1 VVHSVAGVTDVLAAP
16 APIAAETTHRGGG
29 VWRVLA
35 SQTSVHSGAAVATT
49 LFPLA
54 GAAGVV
60 SLRLLIGAALLVVVG
75 RPRLKGYTSRQWLL
89 VGVFGAVLAGMNLAF
104 YVAIARMPIGPVV
117 TLEVLGPLTLS
128 VVTARRRVA
137 WLWALLAL
145 GGVALL
151 GGGGFDQL
159 DPVGVGCAFLAGTAW
174 AGYIMLSA
182 RAGANF
188 PKRDGLT
195 LAMLVAAVLALPAG
209 LLGAGW
215 ALLDPR
221 VLTLGAAVAVLSSVL
236 PYTFELT
243 ALRRL
248 PTSTF
253 AVLMSL
259 GPAIAALA
267 GFVLLGQDLHPAQI
281 AAIGLVVAASAG
293 VVLWKDR
300 TDATA

>member
-1 VVHSVAGVTDVLAAP
+1 M
-16 APIAAETTHRGGG
+16 
-29 VWRVLA
+29 
-35 SQTSVHSGAAVATT
+35 GAA
-49 LFPLA
+49 
-54 GAAGVV
+54 
-60 SLRLLIGAALLVVVG
+60 
-75 RPRLKGYTSRQWLL
+75 RPR
-89 VGVFGAVLAGMNLAF
+89 
-104 YVAIARMPIGPVV
+104 
-117 TLEVLGPLTLS
+117 
-128 VVTARRRVA
+128 
-137 WLWALLAL
+137 
-145 GGVALL
+145 GVALL

-159 DPVGVGCAFLAGTAW
+159 DPLGVGCAFLAGTAW

-182 RAGANF
+182 RTGANF

-195 LAMLVAAVLALPAG
+195 LAMLVAALLALPAG
-209 LLGAGW
+209 VLDAGA
-215 ALLDPR
+215 ALLETK
-221 VLTLGAAVAVLSSVL
+221 VLALGAAVAVLSSVL

-267 GFVLLGQDLHPAQI
+267 GFVILGQALHPAQI

-300 TDATA
+300 PALTA

>member
-1 VVHSVAGVTDVLAAP
+1 MTDVLTAP
-16 APIAAETTHRGGG
+16 APTAAAEPARAGG

-35 SQTSVHSGAAVATT
+35 SQLSVHSGAAVATT

-60 SLRLLIGAALLVVVG
+60 SMRLVIGAALMVAVG
-75 RPRLKGYTSRQWLL
+75 RPRLRGYTRRQWLL

-104 YVAIARMPIGPVV
+104 YAAIARMPIGPVV

-128 VVTARRRVA
+128 VATARSRVA

-145 GGVALL
+145 AGVVLL
-151 GGGGFDQL
+151 GGGGLDQL
-159 DPVGVGCAFLAGTAW
+159 DPIGVGYAFLAGTAW

-182 RAGANF
+182 RTGASF

-195 LAMLVAAVLALPAG
+195 LAMLVAAALALPAG
-209 LLGAGW
+209 LLLAGG

-221 VLTLGAAVAVLSSVL
+221 VLLLGAAVAVLSSVL
-236 PYTFELT
+236 PYTFELA

-253 AVLMSL
+253 ALLMSL

-267 GFVLLGQDLHPAQI
+267 GFVMLGQALHPAQI
-281 AAIGLVVAASAG
+281 AAIGLVVTASAG
-293 VVLWKDR
+293 VVLWKGR
-300 TDATA
+300 GPAVTD

>member
-1 VVHSVAGVTDVLAAP
+1 MTDVLTAP
-16 APIAAETTHRGGG
+16 APTTVAVESKGGG

-60 SLRLLIGAALLVVVG
+60 SLRLLIGSAVLVAIG
-75 RPRLKGYTSRQWLL
+75 RPRLRGYTTRQWIL
-89 VGVFGAVLAGMNLAF
+89 VGLFGAVLAGMNLAF

-145 GGVALL
+145 AGVALL

-159 DPVGVGCAFLAGTAW
+159 DPLGVGCAFLAGAAW
-174 AGYIMLSA
+174 ACYIMLSA
-182 RAGANF
+182 RAGATF

-195 LAMLVAAVLALPAG
+195 LAMLVAALLALPAG
-209 LLGAGW
+209 ILGAGA
-215 ALLDPR
+215 ALTGPR
-221 VLTLGAAVAVLSSVL
+221 VLALGAAVAVLSSVL

-259 GPAIAALA
+259 GPAIAALM
-267 GFVLLGQDLHPAQI
+267 GWVLLGQDLHPAQI
-281 AAIGLVVAASAG
+281 AAIGFVVAASAG

-300 TDATA
+300 GAATGAAAGS

>member
-1 VVHSVAGVTDVLAAP
+1 
-16 APIAAETTHRGGG
+16 
-29 VWRVLA
+29 
-35 SQTSVHSGAAVATT
+35 VATT
-49 LFPLA
+49 LFPIA

-60 SLRLLIGAALLVVVG
+60 SLRLLIGAALLVAVG
-75 RPRLKGYTSRQWLL
+75 RPRLKGYTRRQWVLA
-89 VGVFGAVLAGMNLAF
+89 GAFGAVLAAMNLAF

-137 WLWALLAL
+137 WLWAALAL
-145 GGVALL
+145 AGVALL

-182 RAGANF
+182 RAGASF

-195 LAMLVAAVLALPAG
+195 LAMLVAALLALPAG
-209 LLGAGW
+209 LVTAGGT
-215 ALLDPR
+215 LLTPR
-221 VLTLGAAVAVLSSVL
+221 VLVLGAAVAVLSSVL

-259 GPAIAALA
+259 GPAIAALM
-267 GFVLLGQDLHPAQI
+267 GFAILGQRLHPAQI
-281 AAIGLVVAASAG
+281 AAIGLVVTASAG
-293 VVLWKDR
+293 VVMWKDR
-300 TDATA
+300 PAAGS

>member
-1 VVHSVAGVTDVLAAP
+1 MTDVLTAP
-16 APIAAETTHRGGG
+16 APTAVPEKSRAGG

-60 SLRLLIGAALLVVVG
+60 SLRLLIGSAVLVAVG
-75 RPRLKGYTSRQWLL
+75 RPRLRGYTTRQWIL
-89 VGVFGAVLAGMNLAF
+89 VGLFGAVLAGMNLAF

-145 GGVALL
+145 AGVALL

-159 DPVGVGCAFLAGTAW
+159 DPLGVGCALLAGAAW
-174 AGYIMLSA
+174 ACYIMLSA
-182 RAGANF
+182 RAGATF

-195 LAMLVAAVLALPAG
+195 LAMLVAALLALPAG
-209 LLGAGW
+209 LLDAGA
-215 ALLDPR
+215 ALAQPR
-221 VLTLGAAVAVLSSVL
+221 VLALGAAVAVLSSVL

-259 GPAIAALA
+259 GPAIAALM
-267 GFVLLGQDLHPAQI
+267 GWVLLGQDLHPAQI
-281 AAIGLVVAASAG
+281 AAIGFVVAASAG

-300 TDATA
+300 GSATGAAAGS